1 MILNNHHG
9 STLTG
14 HNGELG
20 TYERIATKYFWPT
33 MSQDISKF
41 VRHCK
46 KCHQMRDAKAQ
57 KTKVPLKIWK
67 TPTHRNMRIHIDLV
81 GPLTP
86 SRGYKY
92 ILTITDA
99 FT

>member
-14 HNGELG
+14 HSGELG
-20 TYERIATKYFWPT
+20 TYERITTKYFWPT
-33 MSQDISKF
+33 LSQDISRF

-46 KCHQMRDAKAQ
+46 KCHQMKDAKAQ

-67 TPTHRNMRIHIDLV
+67 TPTHRNMRIH
-81 GPLTP
+81 
-86 SRGYKY
+86 SRLICLGGVPV
-92 ILTITDA
+92 L
-99 FT
+99 